1 MSESTMEGRYMP
13 LSPVTAPD
21 DQATRLRAL
30 METVQAGAF
39 GGGGGSGGGGGASSG
54 AAPRPVRAAHPVR
67 PPERVDIRPEARAPA
82 LPIRHRADMVERRA
96 RLIALASGKGGV
108 GKTNISVNLA
118 IALSAMGKRSTLV
131 DADLGL
137 ANADVLCGLMPAR
150 RLEHVVGVVGVTTGA
165 RSAQSAPAATSIRD
179 IAVEAPGGFRLI
191 PGAAGIARMSEL
203 TRDERARLLFGIGE
217 LERDSDLVL
226 VDAAAGISRDVITFM
241 QVADL
246 GIVVATPEPTAITDA
261 YALIKCVL
269 HEKPLAQRAHHL
281 RPDPAAPPPRARLA
295 LVVNQVADDKEAAAV
310 HARIAGACSR
320 FLGYQLPLLG
330 SVVHDP
336 RVSTAVKRRKPFL
349 LDAPRARASDDIRRL
364 ATALARAVEPRP
376 ETIKPRRRGLSRLLA
391 GIVLR
396 GK

>member
-13 LSPVTAPD
+13 LSPVAAPD
-21 DQATRLRAL
+21 AQATRLRAL
-30 METVQAGAF
+30 METAQGGAH
-39 GGGGGSGGGGGASSG
+39 GSAGGGGGANG
-54 AAPRPVRAAHPVR
+54 AALRIPRAAHPVR
-67 PPERVDIRPEARAPA
+67 PPERIDVRTEPRPAP
-82 LPIRHRADMVERRA
+82 PVIRHRADMVERRA

-118 IALSAMGKRSTLV
+118 IALSAMGKRTTLV

-150 RLEHVVGVVGVTTGA
+150 RLEHVVGVAGFPAGGRA
-165 RSAQSAPAATSIRD
+165 ASSAQPAAGIRD

-203 TRDERARLLFGIGE
+203 TRDERARLLYGIGE
-217 LERDSDLVL
+217 LERDSDFVL
-226 VDAAAGISRDVITFM
+226 IDAAAGISRDVITFM

-246 GIVVATPEPTAITDA
+246 GIIVTTPEPTAITDA

-269 HEKPLAQRAHHL
+269 QERPLAQRAHHL
-281 RPDPAAPPPRARLA
+281 RPDAGATPPRPRLA
-295 LVVNQVADDKEAAAV
+295 LVINQAADDKEAAAV

-330 SVVHDP
+330 SVVHDA
-336 RVSTAVKRRKPFL
+336 RISTAVRRRRPVL
-349 LDAPRARASDDIRRL
+349 LDAPRARACDDIRRL
-364 ATALARAVEPRP
+364 ALALTSAVEPAM
-376 ETIKPRRRGLSRLLA
+376 ETAKPRRRGLSRILSR
-391 GIVLR
+391 IVLR
-396 GK
+396 DK